1 MNKSGALRGLRA
13 RRPLAHALVN
23 RDEKIPIF
31 GTGGGE
37 TLSREFDVP
46 PLAALPID
54 LALRESGDSGVPL
67 VEARPDAPICGLFQS
82 IAEQVMAAQGASG

>member
-1 MNKSGALRGLRA
+1 
-13 RRPLAHALVN
+13 
-23 RDEKIPIF
+23 
-31 GTGGGE
+31 
-37 TLSREFDVP
+37 
-46 PLAALPID
+46 LPIG